1 MMRCCCQV
9 MPGCHSLHDLIQY
22 YNFTTILLLKEILD
36 DEVLLFDFCVINMDP
51 AAQAVCYEFECF

>member
-9 MPGCHSLHDLIQY
+9 MPGCHSLRDLIQY
-22 YNFTTILLLKEILD
+22 YSFTTILLLKEIQD

-51 AAQAVCYEFECF
+51 AAQAV